1 VTPSFIDSNIL
12 VYYFTGNHPDYSPR
26 CAALLDRLD
35 RGEETAWCTSTVI
48 METAFVL
55 ERPLSIPRH
64 LIAPALSDFVSI
76 PAISFD
82 FRDTILQ
89 AISIWAGN
97 GPLSLPDA
105 YHLAFTEQQGLSRIY
120 TFDRKMNRYPG
131 VERIEP

>member
-1 VTPSFIDSNIL
+1 MQTFIDSNIL
-12 VYYFTGNHPDYSPR
+12 VYYFTDNHPDHSPR
-26 CAALLDRLD
+26 CAALMDRLD

-55 ERPLSIPRH
+55 ERSLRVPRH

-82 FRDTILQ
+82 FRDAILQ
-89 AISIWAGN
+89 AISIWAEN

-105 YHLAFTEQQGLSRIY
+105 YHLVFTKQQALSRIY

-131 VERIEP
+131 VERVEP